1 MFIWTRLIGSVLVGF
16 GVPGAF
22 IVQFVAHR
30 SVLFLL
36 MVTAAFV
43 ALAPLLLSSLLWLAI
58 RHLQDVHVFHVVF
71 GVIFQELVRW
81 FALQGYTKYVH
92 TASSCATTPT

>member
-1 MFIWTRLIGSVLVGF
+1 MFIWTRFIGSILVGF
-16 GVPGAF
+16 GLPGA
-22 IVQFVAHR
+22 IVLQFVAHR

-58 RHLQDVHVFHVVF
+58 EDLQSAYIFHVIF
-71 GVIFQELVRW
+71 GVFFQEIVRW
-81 FALQGYTKYVH
+81 LSLKGYTL
-92 TASSCATTPT
+92 